1 MPITYG
7 EYCPIAVGA
16 EFFADRWTP
25 LVLRELIMGSTQFN
39 QIQRGIPR
47 ISRTVLAQR
56 LRQLQHRGIVD
67 KREWG
72 PGRPVEYRLTEAG
85 ADLEPIVMGL
95 GHWAAKWALREP
107 NEEQLDAS
115 WFVWHLHQFIDHG
128 AIPDRRTCIQ
138 FDLRG
143 QGGGHR
149 WIVLDRGGSTACHT
163 DPGYEVDLLVRADNR
178 AAHRWFLGR
187 TTLRDAQDQGL
198 ISLEGPSDLVRAFP
212 TWFNPHPFHT
222 EVVDR
227 RHHMDG
233 LVSTARA

>member
-47 ISRTVLAQR
+47 ISRTVLSQR
-56 LRQLQHRGIVD
+56 LRQLQERGIVD

-72 PGRPVEYRLTEAG
+72 PGRPVEYRLTPAG
-85 ADLEPIVMGL
+85 ADLEPIVISLGL
-95 GHWAAKWALREP
+95 WAARWALREP
-107 NEEQLDAS
+107 SEDQLDAS
-115 WFVWHLHQFIDHG
+115 WFIWHLHQFIDTD
-128 AIPDRRTCIQ
+128 AIPAARTCIL

-163 DPGYEVDLLVRADNR
+163 DPGYEVDLVVRADNR

-187 TTLRDAQDQGL
+187 TTLREAQREGS
-198 ISLEGPSDLVRAFP
+198 IAFEGPRELVRAFP
-212 TWFNPHPFHT
+212 TWFTDTPFNEEMFAQRKET
-222 EVVDR
+222 E
-227 RHHMDG
+227 G
-233 LVSTARA
+233 LLPAPA